1 MSFSF
6 YLCTRKPKEMKN
18 CLIFTLLL
26 AMLLPVLPMA
36 AQQTTPNTLY
46 IEDTEALVDSE
57 ITLSVKMRNTVDVEG
72 FGFDLVLPYGM
83 SFVTDDDGNPLV
95 NLSEER
101 TTARR
106 TDTFGAAFLIAYRP
120 NQAIRV
126 IAASSNGSAIPAG
139 DGEVCTIRLRIP
151 KNMDSGYYGLRMMN
165 ISIADTEAHSYDVN
179 QMTSKIII
187 RGLSLG
193 DANGDGKVNVADL
206 IAIAHYVL
214 DRPPLN
220 FSTRAADVNFDCKVN
235 VADYVGVAHM
245 LGEDPTQ
252 SQGGFPRMPMKK

>member
-1 MSFSF
+1 
-6 YLCTRKPKEMKN
+6 MKRFG
-18 CLIFTLLL
+18 FTLLW
-26 AMLLPVLPMA
+26 AMLLSVAPML
-36 AQQTTPNTLY
+36 AQGQYDNTLY
-46 IEDTEALVDSE
+46 IEDTEVLVDSE
-57 ITLSVKMRNTVDVEG
+57 VTLSVKMKNSVDAEA
-72 FGFDLVLPYGM
+72 FAFDLILPYGM
-83 SFVTDDDGNPLV
+83 EVVTDSVGNPV
-95 NLSEER
+95 VSLSEER

-106 TDTFGAAFLIAYRP
+106 TDTFGAAFLTAYRP
-120 NQAIRV
+120 NEAIRV

-151 KNMDSGYYGLRMMN
+151 KNMDSGYYGLRMTN
-165 ISIADTEAHSYDVN
+165 ISSADTEAHSYDVK